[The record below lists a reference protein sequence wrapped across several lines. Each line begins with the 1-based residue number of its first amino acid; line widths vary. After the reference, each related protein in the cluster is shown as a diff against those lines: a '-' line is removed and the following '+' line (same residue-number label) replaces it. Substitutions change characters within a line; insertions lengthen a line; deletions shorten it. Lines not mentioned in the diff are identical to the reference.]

1 MLTAFAHQVP
11 STPPQEV
18 LDELDAA
25 ARVLDEL
32 SSRAAELVLGV
43 DAESG
48 GLRIVLSDDEGT
60 RTLSPRQLFD
70 LLSP

>member
-1 MLTAFAHQVP
+1 MLSALAHPIP

-25 ARVLDEL
+25 ARALDAL

-48 GLRIVLSDDEGT
+48 GLQIVLSDDEGT
-60 RTLSPRQLFD
+60 RALSPRQLFA
-70 LLSP
+70 LLSG